1 MQLLEK
7 CSQLELE
14 LDQIIRKH
22 SEFVSEHEELSMS
35 LVDRV
40 SADLGDA
47 VRSVQEERDGAL
59 ALNALMEDEMK
70 QRRGW
75 TAEVCAQRGI
85 VEVCEESVPYTC
97 HLLILCFAVN
107 MLSFEHNCLSQHR
120 GLFCSRLDAQQ
131 FMCNRGVYTYRS
143 HHLAWLVSGSHCV
156 LLQL

>member
-1 MQLLEK
+1 MQLSDK

-40 SADLGDA
+40 SADLDDA

-59 ALNALMEDEMK
+59 ALNALMEDEMN

-75 TAEVCAQRGI
+75 T
-85 VEVCEESVPYTC
+85 VEVCTEGHS
-97 HLLILCFAVN
+97 
-107 MLSFEHNCLSQHR
+107 
-120 GLFCSRLDAQQ
+120 
-131 FMCNRGVYTYRS
+131 RGVYRG
-143 HHLAWLVSGSHCV
+143 A
-156 LLQL
+156 